1 MRSGRFGI
9 LYRGSIIANGV
20 LVSVQAMLVVD
31 AESVTVRLGRS
42 VPGILFQDEC
52 EVIWQILTR
61 QLRDDAFERQ
71 QGVRWLC

>member
-42 VPGILFQDEC
+42 VPGILFEDEC